1 MWGKIKVIGSNKV
14 MLYLISRYITYFIQ
28 FLSSIFIA
36 VNFGPYYF
44 GIWGFI
50 LLLINYIS
58 YINFGISNSLN
69 ILMVQN
75 KNDDNYVKNI
85 VASSLILIGILSLLI
100 VLFAI
105 YYSIFGIKA
114 FEKYEIGN
122 YFYIICIIGIGFHF
136 NSLFGTIYRI
146 KNRLFEIA
154 FLQSVIPIFIFLSLF
169 LATGK
174 ALLQLLLGMYLL
186 GEVAAAI
193 IFFINKKIPWGGK
206 ASIRTCFLVLN
217 KGLYLFIYNMCFYFI
232 ILSTRTIISIFY
244 EVKDFG
250 YFTFSFTLAYSILL
264 FLEALSIIIFPKIID
279 KLHSNNQENIK
290 NTIKVLNINYVT
302 LSYGLMF
309 MALILFPIF
318 IYFIP
323 KYQSTL
329 KELNLIAMTV
339 LLNLNSFGYGSYL
352 MAQNQEKRLSVIS
365 LISLILNIVLS
376 LTLVLLFKLNYEY
389 VIIAT
394 LVSYIVFSYLCTHFS
409 REKLGE
415 RIAFFSV
422 ILDFFPMRLLI
433 PYIIAVIIIVWN
445 LEYLI
450 FIPLLVFII
459 SNKAELKQIIIT
471 IKTVISRPNIID
483 INENEMDSSLS

>member
-1 MWGKIKVIGSNKV
+1 MWGKIKAIGSNKV
-14 MLYLISRYITYFIQ
+14 MLYLLSRYVTYFIQ

-50 LLLINYIS
+50 LLLISYIS
-58 YINFGISNSLN
+58 YINFGISNSVN
-69 ILMVQN
+69 ILVVQN
-75 KNDDNYVKNI
+75 KNNDNYIKNI
-85 VASSLILIGILSLLI
+85 VASSLNLIGILSLLI
-100 VLFAI
+100 IIFAI

-114 FEKYEIGN
+114 FDKYEIGN
-122 YFYIICIIGIGFHF
+122 YFYIICIIGIGVHF

-154 FLQSVIPIFIFLSLF
+154 FLQSVIPIFIFISLF

-174 ALLQLLLGMYLL
+174 ALLLMLLGMYLL
-186 GEVAAAI
+186 GELAAAI
-193 IFFINKKIPWGGK
+193 IFFVNKKIPWGGK
-206 ASIRTCFLVLN
+206 ATIRTCLLVLN
-217 KGLYLFIYNMCFYFI
+217 KGLYLFIYNMCFFFI
-232 ILSTRTIISIFY
+232 ILSTRTIISVFY

-250 YFTFSFTLAYSILL
+250 YFTFSFTLANSILL

-290 NTIKVLNINYVT
+290 NTIKVLNVNYVT

-309 MALILFPIF
+309 LALIVFPMF

-329 KELNLIAMTV
+329 IELNLIAMTV
-339 LLNLNSFGYGSYL
+339 LLYINSFGYGSYL
-352 MAQNQEKRLSVIS
+352 MAQNQEKQLSVIS
-365 LISLILNIVLS
+365 IISLFINIVLS
-376 LTLVLLFKLNYEY
+376 LTLVLIFKLTYEY

-394 LVSYIVFSYLCTHFS
+394 LVSYFVFSYLCTHFS
-409 REKLGE
+409 RKLLREKTT
-415 RIAFFSV
+415 FFSV
-422 ILDFFPMRLLI
+422 ILDFFPIRLLF
-433 PYIIAVIIIVWN
+433 PYIIGVILIIWN

-450 FIPLLVFII
+450 FMPLLSFIML
-459 SNKAELKQIIIT
+459 NKAELKQIIIT
-471 IKTVISRPNIID
+471 VKTVVFRPNIID
-483 INENEMDSSLS
+483 INEKGMIS